1 MFATGWA
8 RRHGSSQPM
17 VRWLITWVW
26 PGQASAPV
34 LILMMVPVMARGATV
49 ITVSSILS
57 LSALFFLLF
66 FSFFFLLLLLS
77 FYDFISDDDVG
88 LNVLRCQADI
98 LGANF
103 IF

>member
-17 VRWLITWVW
+17 VRWLITWAW

-34 LILMMVPVMARGATV
+34 QILMMVPVMARGATV

-57 LSALFFLLF
+57 LSLLFFLLLFF
-66 FSFFFLLLLLS
+66 FSFFSFLSFLLYLCCFL
-77 FYDFISDDDVG
+77 
-88 LNVLRCQADI
+88 
-98 LGANF
+98 
-103 IF
+103 